1 MKFPEVG
8 FGRQLR
14 DRHERSK
21 RFGGYTYGLQVV
33 STVHGYELLILVLRP
48 FLRHISELKSE
59 MVVDLLDENLLE
71 ELMKFRT
78 FACFPTSI
86 V

>member
-1 MKFPEVG
+1 VF
-8 FGRQLR
+8 FCQLR

-33 STVHGYELLILVLRP
+33 STVHGYELLILMLRA

-59 MVVDLLDENLLE
+59 MVVDLLDKKKHLLE

-78 FACFPTSI
+78 FACFPTYLAS
-86 V
+86 